1 MEDIIKLNV
10 LWVDDIPTEEFMNE
24 AYEYGLDIIAAKSV
38 QSGLKLLNDKTKLWD
53 AIILDANCKLTDDE
67 QEQPSLKALQEAIH
81 QLVHMRTDIL
91 WFVYTGGDY
100 EGVEHLEYMIKERP
114 YDDRL
119 YYEKPKQRFEL
130 FENIKKAT
138 SQKETIL
145 VKQKYPEV
153 CNFYNDADFIKL
165 LICFENGGI
174 ETDSNIPNRVREVLD
189 MIMERLNFLGV
200 LPVLFNNTNLNEC
213 SVCLGMMKGFIP
225 THIQESFRLCVN
237 IANEGSHK
245 ESRKFIRENKAPFL
259 NKVIIAC
266 LINIMHWCSS
276 LSNDKEQLKRQSIQS
291 YTSNKNIRR
300 FGRVTKNAAG
310 SLQLEGHLI
319 INEPNVKDGDLVAC
333 VKYNNNQDRYIKLAY
348 LAE

>member
-1 MEDIIKLNV
+1 MEDRIKLNI
-10 LWVDDIPTEEFMNE
+10 LWVDDIPNEEFMNE
-24 AYEYGLDIIAAKSV
+24 AYEYGLDIVSVKSV
-38 QSGLKLLNDKTKLWD
+38 QSGLKFLNDKTKMWD

-100 EGVEHLEYMIKERP
+100 EGVEHLEYMIKKRP

-119 YYEKPKQRFEL
+119 YYEKPKQRYEL

-138 SQKETIL
+138 AQKDAII
-145 VKQKYPEV
+145 VKQKYAEI
-153 CNFYNDADFIKL
+153 CNFYSDADFIKL
-165 LICFENGGI
+165 LVDFENGGV

-189 MIMERLNFLGV
+189 MIMERLNSYGV

-245 ESRKFIRENKAPFL
+245 ESRRLIRENRAPFL

-266 LINIMHWCSS
+266 LINILQWCSS
-276 LSNDKEQLKRQSIQS
+276 LPNDKEQLKSQSIQS
-291 YTSNKNIRR
+291 YSSNRNVRR
-300 FGRVTKNAAG
+300 LGRVFKNDTG
-310 SLQLEGHLI
+310 KLQLGNVLI
-319 INEPNVKDGDLVAC
+319 MNEQNVKEGDIVAC
-333 VKYNNNQDRYIKLAY
+333 VKYNNQDRYIKLAY